1 MLEIKK
7 EIQEVNKKIDELVE
21 LFYQQ
26 KNEEAYGKLNIALAD
41 FIYIIEMIQ
50 KQGDE
55 KAQENAGDLNDAL
68 KQALEAM
75 EQKDNILLADILKY
89 EVMEKLEDLSAGNN

>member
-7 EIQEVNKKIDELVE
+7 EIQEVNKKIDEIVE

-50 KQGDE
+50 KQGNE

>member
-7 EIQEVNKKIDELVE
+7 EIQEVNKKIDEIVE